1 MEVGKPP
8 RQREPEA
15 IRRQKRKE
23 LDARRSKCRIRIGN
37 HLEQWCIIKEKLGF
51 SLHSDFAKFLLDSYS
66 SKVCLTCEGKC
77 SVAENSNIFL
87 ASGDALRQLVVWAH
101 DHSQEC
107 GFIPNLKCVL
117 TGRKEDSRT
126 VVWECLTG
134 HAFSWCTLPLAD
146 EGAAN
151 EAQAEVSSSPPHLSC
166 PAVVAEASLPDPPP
180 PRGPKRRGRK
190 RKVVSPEPEALSQEP
205 GDVSGMAVGLE
216 EEAGAA
222 KGEEMEPEQ
231 GRTRPATAEL
241 AGFSRTQRCCRPP
254 KKEDLIQSAAKD
266 VGQPEVEKSCAWQV
280 ANPSP
285 TPSSQSCM
293 REPSRADGQ
302 EEDGQGDLYM
312 VYELGPT
319 LETDGGAQRERN
331 EEVLLIEDT
340 EANPLLILEEEVN
353 EDLGTEQDTV
363 VVTGGDVKEEEEEGF
378 TEEDIAYVDDLKDEN
393 YVPSSGGELEKQRRK
408 SVAVRASGRLSKGRS
423 KRKEKTHSG
432 KAVRIRAGRTRSR
445 RVKSEDEE
453 IAQIGPKRIRKAA
466 KKEILLCDFD
476 GCGKIFSN
484 RQYLNHHMKYQ
495 HVQQRTFACSYPTC
509 GKSFNFKKHLKEH
522 EKLHS
527 GVRSVASPAGRRPP

>member
-1 MEVGKPP
+1 VGKPP

-66 SKVCLTCEGKC
+66 SKVCLTCE
-77 SVAENSNIFL
+77 APTH

-205 GDVSGMAVGLE
+205 GDVSGMA
-216 EEAGAA
+216 
-222 KGEEMEPEQ
+222 
-231 GRTRPATAEL
+231 
-241 AGFSRTQRCCRPP
+241 
-254 KKEDLIQSAAKD
+254 SAAKD

-302 EEDGQGDLYM
+302 EEDGQARPSPLS
-312 VYELGPT
+312 LHSS
-319 LETDGGAQRERN
+319 
-331 EEVLLIEDT
+331 
-340 EANPLLILEEEVN
+340 PLLLPPLVPLHSSPPYPSPLSLHSSPLTSHLSIPGASHSRVC
-353 EDLGTEQDTV
+353 V
-363 VVTGGDVKEEEEEGF
+363 GGGSPM
-378 TEEDIAYVDDLKDEN
+378 L
-393 YVPSSGGELEKQRRK
+393 
-408 SVAVRASGRLSKGRS
+408 
-423 KRKEKTHSG
+423 
-432 KAVRIRAGRTRSR
+432 SR

-527 GVRSVASPAGRRPP
+527 DKRDYICEFCARAFRTSSNLIIHRRIHTGEKPLQCEICGFTCRQKASLNWHMKKHDAESTYQFSCDICGKKFEKRDNVTAHKSKSHLEPGASLPLGLPPEGLEPGAAPPTTPCEVPELVVTQNTPPEVPDSGITPSVLP